1 MLLLHLLQDAYSPP
15 QEAYQILNHY
25 HREVR
30 QLVHIFKKLLLA
42 GEGRRLMPPA
52 HCHFTG
58 GKQKA
63 SQSWAVDSGHTS
75 SQACPTETQGSS
87 TALLW
92 RWLLAMLSV
101 VRHGLPCLWAAQSP
115 LSPEVGA
122 TRGYKTDSAKLL
134 FSLKA
139 FSFPFTGEMPKPD
152 KQNPVSP
159 ELPRCGPGRVV
170 AAHEQ
175 VLRVSGWL
183 SEIPAQ
189 LSCQPFPP
197 EPTAGEPCGHRACPM
212 ALFGQSS

>member
-101 VRHGLPCLWAAQSP
+101 VRHGLPCL
-115 LSPEVGA
+115 
-122 TRGYKTDSAKLL
+122 
-134 FSLKA
+134 
-139 FSFPFTGEMPKPD
+139 
-152 KQNPVSP
+152 
-159 ELPRCGPGRVV
+159 
-170 AAHEQ
+170 
-175 VLRVSGWL
+175 
-183 SEIPAQ
+183 
-189 LSCQPFPP
+189 
-197 EPTAGEPCGHRACPM
+197 
-212 ALFGQSS
+212 